1 MSVSIVFHLL
11 AALAYALLGL
21 AAWRPLLRP
30 SVRPAAEPDLSGW
43 AHATPISPRLGRGC
57 LLGAIILHGIGLG
70 AAILVPQGLYLGWA
84 LALSVAFWLGMIV
97 FWIENFLLRL
107 DSLQLLLLP
116 AASLACIL
124 AALFPEGYLVPHA
137 SSDWLRLHLLISM
150 VAYGLMTVAALH
162 ALLMATLDRHL
173 HRPIRADGDRGPMQ
187 KAMSLLP
194 PLLTLEQLL
203 FRLIGI
209 GFVVLTLSI
218 LSGIVVSLQF
228 SALILPLDH
237 KSIFT
242 LLSWLTF
249 GVLLAGRR
257 LRGWRGHTALRWTLA
272 GFVFLLLSYTGSRF
286 VLEVI
291 LQRAPIG

>member
-21 AAWRPLLRP
+21 AVWRPLLRP
-30 SVRPAAEPDLSGW
+30 SIRPAAEPDLASW
-43 AHATPISPRLGRGC
+43 AASAPISPRLGRVC
-57 LLGAIILHGIGLG
+57 LLGAIILHGAGLG
-70 AAILVPQGLYLGWA
+70 TAILVPQGLYLGWA

-116 AASLACIL
+116 AAALACIL

-150 VAYGLMTVAALH
+150 VAYGLMTVSALH

-173 HRPIRADGDRGPMQ
+173 HRPILTQDDAGPMH
-187 KAMSLLP
+187 KAMGLLP

-209 GFVVLTLSI
+209 GFIVLTLSI
-218 LSGIVVSLQF
+218 LTGIIVSLQF
-228 SALILPLDH
+228 SDLILPLDH
-237 KSIFT
+237 KSVFT

-249 GVLLAGRR
+249 GVLLTGRR
-257 LRGWRGHTALRWTLA
+257 LRGWRGRTALRWTLA

-291 LQRAPIG
+291 LQRAPLG